1 MKRLPTL
8 LILILI
14 IFVLALPIFFILYNQ
29 NLISNVQTNVPGDF
43 YKTHTL
49 GGFSIDSPERAEN
62 AAADDVQIA
71 FQYGQPPSNTDEL
84 GQKLQ
89 SLHMKVID
97 GYISSYLHY
106 YECHRTALLKPSL
119 IGPGQ
124 YCESDSHPELVDEN
138 ALLAT
143 ISTHLQQEKTN
154 QLIVGYWVLDDWVQW
169 DAGSTRP
176 ILVKIHDLIEQY
188 TPGRPT
194 ICGFG
199 GSIGLNKGYEW
210 EDWIADNFSPQG
222 CDRVGLYLYTAV
234 LPNTVPTPAP
244 NTYDWSMSGLLPKI
258 FASLERRGWDI
269 KKEPLIGIAQAFGG
283 PRAHSNFY
291 SVTPTAKDIETQ
303 SRSLC
308 EHGATGL
315 VFYGWDDS
323 GFGPTAQTPMNSP
336 QIEMGIRNGI
346 AACKQYWNTHP

>member
-14 IFVLALPIFFILYNQ
+14 LFVLALSIFFIQYNQ
-29 NLISNVQTNVPGDF
+29 NLISNAQTNVPGDF

-143 ISTHLQQEKTN
+143 ISTHLQQEKMN
-154 QLIVGYWVLDDWVQW
+154 QLI
-169 DAGSTRP
+169 S
-176 ILVKIHDLIEQY
+176 
-188 TPGRPT
+188 
-194 ICGFG
+194 
-199 GSIGLNKGYEW
+199 
-210 EDWIADNFSPQG
+210 
-222 CDRVGLYLYTAV
+222 
-234 LPNTVPTPAP
+234 
-244 NTYDWSMSGLLPKI
+244 
-258 FASLERRGWDI
+258 
-269 KKEPLIGIAQAFGG
+269 
-283 PRAHSNFY
+283 
-291 SVTPTAKDIETQ
+291 
-303 SRSLC
+303 SR
-308 EHGATGL
+308 
-315 VFYGWDDS
+315 
-323 GFGPTAQTPMNSP
+323 M
-336 QIEMGIRNGI
+336 
-346 AACKQYWNTHP
+346 